1 MYAQVARLF
10 KNQEDLLS
18 EFGQFL
24 PDANNSV
31 VRRAVTPVP
40 TSLNVRRAL
49 VKMASMSRPQLLNKT
64 TAEKAESVRND
75 HGGTAKKLQL
85 NNKQRPSQNGCQ
97 IRRHPTPGATPP
109 VKVHTGIFI
118 FICLCFICP
127 LHVVFLISHITVSA
141 MLQKKPKLLNLKDS
155 SVAEVSK
162 HGVGTESLFFEK
174 VSFDVL

>member
-1 MYAQVARLF
+1 MARLF

-31 VRRAVTPVP
+31 VRRAVTPVR
-40 TSLNVRRAL
+40 TSLNMLRAL
-49 VKMASMSRPQLLNKT
+49 VKIAVMYRLQLLNKT

-109 VKVHTGIFI
+109 VKVYTGMFI
-118 FICLCFICP
+118 FSCLC
-127 LHVVFLISHITVSA
+127 HVFFCVLISYIVSVSA

>member
-1 MYAQVARLF
+1 MARLF

-31 VRRAVTPVP
+31 VRRAVTPVR
-40 TSLNVRRAL
+40 TSLNMLRAL
-49 VKMASMSRPQLLNKT
+49 VKIAVMYRLQLLNKT

-109 VKVHTGIFI
+109 VKVYTGMFI
-118 FICLCFICP
+118 FSCLCHVFFCVFFLNFLYCLCFGDATEEAQ
-127 LHVVFLISHITVSA
+127 VTKFKRFLGGRGQQAWSRNRISI
-141 MLQKKPKLLNLKDS
+141 L
-155 SVAEVSK
+155 
-162 HGVGTESLFFEK
+162 
-174 VSFDVL
+174 